1 MHDLAHRFAL
11 IVLVGCGVLSV
22 VELPW
27 SSTLS
32 GLSAY
37 SNWGAGWN
45 VVQMQHWYFMLGILA
60 AGLVVSAFVPALRMG
75 AIGAA
80 VLSKLA
86 YLGFVL
92 GVDAATGLADSAWLE
107 AAMVLALLAA
117 AVILA
122 REAWQEARWN
132 GMLPLRSEA

>member
-1 MHDLAHRFAL
+1 MHDLTHRSAL
-11 IVLVGCGVLSV
+11 IVLVSCGVLSI

-27 SSTLS
+27 NSTLS
-32 GLSAY
+32 ELSAY
-37 SNWGAGWN
+37 SYWGAGWS
-45 VVQMQHWYFMLGILA
+45 VVQTQHWYFMLSILA

-86 YLGFVL
+86 YIALGM
-92 GVDAATGLADSAWLE
+92 DATGLADLARLE

-117 AVILA
+117 AAILA

-132 GMLPLRSEA
+132 GMLPVRLES

>member
-1 MHDLAHRFAL
+1 MHDLTHRSAL
-11 IVLVGCGVLSV
+11 IVLVSCGVLSI

-27 SSTLS
+27 NSTLS
-32 GLSAY
+32 ELSAY
-37 SNWGAGWN
+37 SYWGAGWS
-45 VVQMQHWYFMLGILA
+45 VVQTQHWYFMLSILA

-86 YLGFVL
+86 YIALGM
-92 GVDAATGLADSAWLE
+92 DATGLADLARLE

-117 AVILA
+117 AAILA
-122 REAWQEARWN
+122 REAWREARWN
-132 GMLPLRSEA
+132 GMLPVRLES